1 MGQAADVM
9 EIETCFGPADFAA
22 LPGRDLAGAVCV
34 VFDVLRA
41 TTTAITALA
50 NGARAIRPVSTVE
63 EALAERAA
71 DPSVLLAGERGGLR
85 IGADRTGGVP
95 FDFGNSPREFG
106 PERVGGR
113 TLVMTTT
120 NGTRALKASAG
131 AGMVVA
137 AGFVNLSEAV
147 ARVVSAG
154 LGRVVLVCSGTGEE
168 PALEDALAAGAFAER
183 LALGGPGVELADSA
197 AIALGLWRSARPGF
211 ESVLVTARNARRLMS
226 MPDLAADVPICMA
239 VDRVGVVPVLVGGR
253 ELRLV

>member
-1 MGQAADVM
+1 
-9 EIETCFGPADFAA
+9 
-22 LPGRDLAGAVCV
+22 
-34 VFDVLRA
+34 
-41 TTTAITALA
+41 
-50 NGARAIRPVSTVE
+50 
-63 EALAERAA
+63 
-71 DPSVLLAGERGGLR
+71 
-85 IGADRTGGVP
+85 
-95 FDFGNSPREFG
+95 
-106 PERVGGR
+106 
-113 TLVMTTT
+113 
-120 NGTRALKASAG
+120 
-131 AGMVVA
+131 
-137 AGFVNLSEAV
+137 VNLSEAV